1 MSGVP
6 RDIALPGG
14 TTATLRF
21 LERTDRERFL
31 AFTQS
36 LPDHDLLF
44 LRSDIT
50 DPDVVDAWLDNIDL
64 DRAVTV
70 IAETGGKVVGY
81 GSLHYS
87 NAPWSRHVGEV
98 RVLLEEGARGKG
110 LGRALAEAVFSL
122 ALEHGVEKIIAN
134 MTIDQQGAIATFEEL
149 GFRAEALLRDH
160 VKDRH
165 GEKHDLLVYSH
176 DVRAFQS
183 QLDAYG
189 VTEAAGRG

>member
-50 DPDVVDAWLDNIDL
+50 DPDVVDAWLDSIDL

-160 VKDRH
+160 VKDRR

>member
-1 MSGVP
+1 MSGLP
-6 RDIALPGG
+6 REIALPGG

-31 AFTQS
+31 EFTRA

-70 IAETGGKVVGY
+70 IAEVEGKIAGY

-87 NAPWSRHVGEV
+87 SAPWSRHVGEL
-98 RVLLEEGARGKG
+98 RVLLQESARGKG

-122 ALEHGVEKIIAN
+122 ALEHGVEKIVAN

-149 GFRAEALLRDH
+149 GFKAEALLRDH

-176 DVRAFQS
+176 EVRSFQS

>member
-160 VKDRH
+160 VKDRR

>member
-1 MSGVP
+1 MSSVP
-6 RDIALPGG
+6 RGIALPGG
-14 TTATLRF
+14 TKATLRF

-70 IAETGGKVVGY
+70 IAEIDGKIAGY

-98 RVLLEEGARGKG
+98 RVLLEAGARGKG

-122 ALEHGVEKIIAN
+122 ALEHGVEKIVAN
-134 MTIDQQGAIATFEEL
+134 MTLDQKGAIATFEEL
-149 GFRAEALLRDH
+149 GFKAEALLRDH
-160 VKDRH
+160 VKDRN
-165 GEKHDLLVYSH
+165 GETHDLLLYSH

-183 QLDAYG
+183 QLEAYG
-189 VTEAAGRG
+189 VSEAAGSA